1 MRARLAGLLAA
12 AAAVA
17 APMPEDAQLAQENDM
32 LKLKLKKLE
41 DELKQELKYSYV
53 IIKGCV
59 PAPPS
64 PRHAPPPPA
73 PAPAPASL
81 APCCGLGTARHRRVL
96 LRGGCATAA
105 RS

>member
-17 APMPEDAQLAQENDM
+17 APLPEDAQLAQENDM

-59 PAPPS
+59 RAPPA
-64 PRHAPPPPA
+64 PRHAPPAAA
-73 PAPAPASL
+73 PAPAPHRWRRAAAS
-81 APCCGLGTARHRRVL
+81 AARHRRVL
-96 LRGGCATAA
+96 LRGGCAMAA